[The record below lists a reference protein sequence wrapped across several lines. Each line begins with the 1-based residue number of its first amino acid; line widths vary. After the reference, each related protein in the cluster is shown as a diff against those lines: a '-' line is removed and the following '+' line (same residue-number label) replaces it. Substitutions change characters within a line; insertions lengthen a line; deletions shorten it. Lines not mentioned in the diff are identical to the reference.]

1 LLVLGTDIRIGV
13 AFIILAA
20 AMLVV
25 AVGVV
30 VLIVRRGFRHLG
42 VKGLGVQVEVDAVER
57 VASSLDVISRE
68 VQTNGGSTLK
78 DAAVRTEAKVD
89 QLIEVVDKIVERLD
103 NAEARLMQAEDALTT
118 PNRRSA

>member
-1 LLVLGTDIRIGV
+1 VLGTDIRIGI
-13 AFIILAA
+13 AFIVLAA
-20 AMLVV
+20 AMFVV

-30 VLIVRRGFRHLG
+30 VLIVRRGFKHLG

-57 VASSLDVISRE
+57 VAQSLDVISKE

-89 QLIEVVDKIVERLD
+89 QLITVVDRIAQRLD
-103 NAEARLMQAEDALTT
+103 DAEARLMQAEEALTT
-118 PNRRSA
+118 PNRRTA

>member
-1 LLVLGTDIRIGV
+1 MLGTDIRIGV